1 MVRYALYVLS
11 ICGADWVY
19 AGCITWFAPI
29 FAHLAEACHGT
40 SLGLSFHF
48 YVTCLCN
55 PNELLPIRNSTT
67 EEAKPTI
74 EDLLAPMLGNSDA
87 EKGSSTSTAG
97 GIAVAASGPESLV
110 CQARNAVAKVGPS
123 AASRVGGVRVHTEL
137 FAL

>member
-1 MVRYALYVLS
+1 M
-11 ICGADWVY
+11 Y
-19 AGCITWFAPI
+19 AGCISWFAPI

-40 SLGLSFHF
+40 SLELSFLF

-67 EEAKPTI
+67 EAAKPSI
-74 EDLLAPMLGNSDA
+74 EDLLAPMLGNTDS
-87 EKGSSTSTAG
+87 EKGGLSSVTG

-110 CQARNAVAKVGPS
+110 CQARNAVAKVGPNVES
-123 AASRVGGVRVHTEL
+123 KVGGVRVHTEL

>member
-1 MVRYALYVLS
+1 M
-11 ICGADWVY
+11 Y

-40 SLGLSFHF
+40 SLELSFHF

-55 PNELLPIRNSTT
+55 PNDLLPIKNSTT
-67 EEAKPTI
+67 EEAKPSI
-74 EDLLAPMLGNSDA
+74 EALLAPMLESSDT
-87 EKGSSTSTAG
+87 EKGPSYSTTG

-123 AASRVGGVRVHTEL
+123 AALKVGGVQVHTEL